1 LIKCEWGDVH
11 LPHSPIKRCTKD
23 ARYLIVFP
31 KGHPVVMPFHDMNV
45 VCEEHLKQL
54 RKRKTPMEI
63 YEFEDYK
70 ETVEFT

>member
-1 LIKCEWGDVH
+1 
-11 LPHSPIKRCTKD
+11 
-23 ARYLIVFP
+23 VFP